1 MDADGKID
9 IITTDDSG
17 EINILYGSTRV
28 VSGKTEHFFTKKLIE
43 NGLGM
48 ILSKEVRNDGGAF
61 SYTGLVLPSTIN
73 SGNVDQGLIN
83 NVIYYSLNY
92 VSESGNGTVSGTGS
106 NRVFIYSP
114 FAEGKG
120 LKVEKTYRIMDSA
133 TRDTMQTGDKIR
145 VEIKLT
151 NTSSRT
157 FRDAVYLDSNEAKIF
172 QEDSK
177 GTFTLIRNGKQEQHP
192 LKSLTTGNFS
202 YGFDFASIAPSE
214 TITIQYLVTATPVTF
229 GKIQVGLLEGGESGN
244 DTYGDISLSPN
255 NMCGANLIIW
265 RSIQPYSRT
274 YEKGTKVFVDNS
286 VLPEELQKN
295 AIDLNNN
302 GIPDYIDE
310 LNASA
315 EALKN
320 GGESTVLSNYAS
332 EALANFNTNRTPQ
345 TNTPVVSYDAATG
358 NVQIG
363 GLSSGKIDAI
373 NNGIDEIVTG
383 L

>member
-1 MDADGKID
+1 MDADGKTD

-17 EINILYGSTRV
+17 EINILYGSTRI

-61 SYTGLVLPSTIN
+61 SYTGLVLPSAVN
-73 SGNVDQGLIN
+73 LGNVDQGLIN
-83 NVIYYSLNY
+83 NIIYYSSNY
-92 VSESGNGTVSGTGS
+92 VSGSGNGIVSDTGS
-106 NRVFIYSP
+106 NRIFIYSP
-114 FAEGKG
+114 FTEGKG

-157 FRDAVYLDSNEAKIF
+157 FRDAVYLDSNEIKIF

-177 GTFTLIRNGKQEQHP
+177 GTFTLIRNGKQEQYP

-255 NMCGANLIIW
+255 NMCGANLIMW

-320 GGESTVLSNYAS
+320 GGESAALSSYAS
-332 EALANFNTNRTPQ
+332 EALANFNANRTPQ
-345 TNTPVVSYDAATG
+345 TNTPVVSYDATTG

-373 NNGIDEIVTG
+373 NNGIDEIVTV